1 MSAIAPTPTAL
12 YTCEQLMWGYQSGDP
27 GSICA
32 TFTFEQ
38 YLAFEPYT
46 LAGRLD
52 TAGLAAIGDHDAAIN
67 GLLLD
72 YLYGDGA
79 PQKVVGVMGGHSVP
93 RSSVAYRD
101 IADLARFLTNEGYLI
116 VTGGGPGLMEAAH
129 IGAYFS
135 GMAPLAWE
143 GLLGRLAAI
152 NPGSPADIIPYVKL
166 LAAGSAE
173 RLSPRD
179 QEGLHA
185 WYRYAAELR
194 ATLAGP
200 PGSSLA
206 ISTWQYGHEPVMPF
220 ATAYAC
226 YFQNSIREA
235 QLVRESRAGIVYG
248 KGGGGTLREVW
259 QDVEENYYADSRS
272 KLTPMIFF
280 DRASVWGDLQSNGT
294 KPLDI
299 YDTVLRVMNTA
310 HASHNFSWEDKIVA
324 TTSHQKIL
332 QLLNGHVE
340 MAQQKVSS
348 FVATARATG
357 ATT

>member
-1 MSAIAPTPTAL
+1 MSAITTAPNAL
-12 YTCEQLMWGYQSGDP
+12 YTCEQLMRGYLPDEP
-27 GSICA
+27 ASIAA

-46 LAGRLD
+46 LPGRLD
-52 TAGLAAIGDHDAAIN
+52 ETGLAAIGSHDAAIN
-67 GLLLD
+67 ALLLD

-79 PQKVVGVMGGHSVP
+79 PQKIVGVMGGHSVP
-93 RSSVAYRD
+93 RSGIAYRD

-129 IGAYFS
+129 VGAYFS
-135 GMAPLAWE
+135 GLSPLAWE
-143 GLLGRLAAI
+143 GLLARLATI
-152 NPGSPADIIPYVKL
+152 NPGSAADVIPYVEL
-166 LAAGSAE
+166 LPAGSGE

-194 ATLAGP
+194 AELDSS
-200 PGSSLA
+200 PGTSLA
-206 ISTWQYGHEPVMPF
+206 ISTWQYGREPVMPF

-226 YFQNSIREA
+226 YFQNSIRES
-235 QLVRESRAGIVYG
+235 QLVRESRAGMIYG
-248 KGGGGTLREVW
+248 KGGGGTLREIW

-280 DRASVWGDLQSNGT
+280 DRAGAWGDLQSNGT

-299 YDTVLRVMNTA
+299 YGTVLRVMNTA
-310 HASHNFSWEDKIVA
+310 HAIHHFSWEDKIVA
-324 TTSHQKIL
+324 TTNHQKIL
-332 QLLNGHVE
+332 QLLDGHVS
-340 MAQQKVSS
+340 MAQRKMSNLVS
-348 FVATARATG
+348 AIRAEE
-357 ATT
+357 